1 MSSKYESV
9 KYTLQPS
16 KYIDG
21 ELTAGAGFLQLTTQL
36 LMYLSSASEN
46 IANKNKQIFI
56 LQVLNMGFT
65 EVARSGCPTG
75 ILKIFPDLN

>member
-1 MSSKYESV
+1 MLSKYESV

-36 LMYLSSASEN
+36 LMYLSSASEY
-46 IANKNKQIFI
+46 IANKKKTD
-56 LQVLNMGFT
+56 LHFT
-65 EVARSGCPTG
+65 SFEYG
-75 ILKIFPDLN
+75 LY